1 MAQMRI
7 FLSHSSTDKDFADA
21 LARALRDA
29 GADVW
34 CDSTHLGFGHLR
46 RDISK
51 QVASRPVFIVV
62 LSKQAFAS
70 RWVTDECDW
79 AYDLYEDEQQRGEQ
93 NRIIV
98 PVVAGPI
105 ETNDWHEMLWL
116 RGFRRVERPDGTPFP
131 HAEAIAIS
139 LSLLRLDPGSEPP
152 STIKGF
158 NPWSDMSTSLRLKF
172 DSDESIIIADGATGS
187 WKSDVSG
194 APQHD
199 PEFTVPPF
207 GGSGSSQMSSRPST
221 NKEIRPTQSSQTPS
235 QPAAPREVICAN
247 CGVRNT
253 PGRATC
259 KNCGEPLKPTDN

>member
-34 CDSTHLGFGHLR
+34 YDATHLGTGQLL
-46 RDISK
+46 DEISAQLSTR
-51 QVASRPVFIVV
+51 QVILVI
-62 LSKQAFAS
+62 LSKAAFAS
-70 RWVTDECDW
+70 DWVKDECRW
-79 AYDLYEDEQQRGEQ
+79 AFNLFKREQ
-93 NRIIV
+93 NRIIL
-98 PVVAGPI
+98 PIVAQRLEP
-105 ETNDWHEMLWL
+105 TDWNSMLWL
-116 RGFRRVERPDGTPFP
+116 EGFKRVERPDGTPFP
-131 HAEAIAIS
+131 RGEAIALT

-194 APQHD
+194 APQHG